1 MALTGLST
9 TQIQVTKDIALDPLF
24 DGAAV

>member
-1 MALTGLST
+1 MALNEFST
-9 TQIQVTKDIALDPLF
+9 TQIQATKDIALDPLF